1 MEPIVGEKLTKLKVK
16 ILTPEDDEQNP
27 TNVAE
32 FPMSVILNDV
42 TNCNIDN
49 ASHKP
54 SLDSNVLETYD
65 ETISSSQTALNKI
78 LNYKLAGE
86 RVKIKFKTLDSFF
99 FNALLCYCRDSI
111 KYRKSTQSWKSCI

>member
-1 MEPIVGEKLTKLKVK
+1 MEPIEGEKLTKLKVK

-42 TNCNIDN
+42 TNCNIHN

-99 FNALLCYCRDSI
+99 FNALLCNCRDSI

>member
-1 MEPIVGEKLTKLKVK
+1 METIEGEKLTKLKVK
-16 ILTPEDDEQNP
+16 ILTPEDEHKPINFNPNP

-32 FPMSVILNDV
+32 FPMSVMLNDV

-86 RVKIKFKTLDSFF
+86 RVKIKFKTLDNFF
-99 FNALLCYCRDSI
+99 LMHCYVTVEI
-111 KYRKSTQSWKSCI
+111 Q